1 MRTSLKWIKD
11 LVPGIEDLT
20 PQEYLDAMTLSGSK
34 GEYYVELD
42 KNLENIVVGQILKIE
57 KHPDADKLVICQ
69 VNVGQEEP
77 VQIVT
82 GAPNV
87 FEGAVVPVVL
97 AGGRVAGG
105 HDGSTPPEEGIK
117 IKKGKT
123 PCALLAKS
131 SKALLHGKGRRR
143 LHSAAFAA
151 RRKRAVQ
158 ASSNV
163 VYSEM
168 PLNASLHELFD
179 AVVTQ
184 GDVLRSKPDPFCY
197 NMVI

>member
-42 KNLENIVVGQILKIE
+42 KNLENIVIGQILKIE

-87 FEGAVVPVVL
+87 FE
-97 AGGRVAGG
+97 
-105 HDGSTPPEEGIK
+105 
-117 IKKGKT
+117 
-123 PCALLAKS
+123 ALLF
-131 SKALLHGKGRRR
+131 R
-143 LHSAAFAA
+143 LSLQAEKLPAVMTAAPL
-151 RRKRAVQ
+151 RKRA
-158 ASSNV
+158 S
-163 VYSEM
+163 
-168 PLNASLHELFD
+168 
-179 AVVTQ
+179 
-184 GDVLRSKPDPFCY
+184 RSKRANSAVY
-197 NMVI
+197 QVTV

>member
-42 KNLENIVVGQILKIE
+42 KNLENIVIGQILKIE

-82 GAPNV
+82 GAP
-87 FEGAVVPVVL
+87 L
-97 AGGRVAGG
+97 
-105 HDGSTPPEEGIK
+105 
-117 IKKGKT
+117 
-123 PCALLAKS
+123 
-131 SKALLHGKGRRR
+131 
-143 LHSAAFAA
+143 
-151 RRKRAVQ
+151 RKRA
-158 ASSNV
+158 S
-163 VYSEM
+163 
-168 PLNASLHELFD
+168 
-179 AVVTQ
+179 
-184 GDVLRSKPDPFCY
+184 RSKRANSAVY
-197 NMVI
+197 QVTV

>member
-82 GAPNV
+82 GAPTS
-87 FEGAVVPVVL
+87 L
-97 AGGRVAGG
+97 R
-105 HDGSTPPEEGIK
+105 
-117 IKKGKT
+117 
-123 PCALLAKS
+123 ALLF
-131 SKALLHGKGRRR
+131 R
-143 LHSAAFAA
+143 LSLQAEELPAVMTAAPL
-151 RRKRAVQ
+151 RKRA
-158 ASSNV
+158 S
-163 VYSEM
+163 
-168 PLNASLHELFD
+168 
-179 AVVTQ
+179 
-184 GDVLRSKPDPFCY
+184 RSKRANSAVY
-197 NMVI
+197 QVTV

>member
-42 KNLENIVVGQILKIE
+42 KNLENIVIGQILKIE

-82 GAPNV
+82 GV
-87 FEGAVVPVVL
+87 HQTFL
-97 AGGRVAGG
+97 
-105 HDGSTPPEEGIK
+105 
-117 IKKGKT
+117 
-123 PCALLAKS
+123 
-131 SKALLHGKGRRR
+131 KALLFR
-143 LHSAAFAA
+143 LSLQAEKLPAVMTAAPL
-151 RRKRAVQ
+151 RKRA
-158 ASSNV
+158 S
-163 VYSEM
+163 
-168 PLNASLHELFD
+168 
-179 AVVTQ
+179 
-184 GDVLRSKPDPFCY
+184 RSKRANSAVY
-197 NMVI
+197 QVTV

>member
-42 KNLENIVVGQILKIE
+42 KNLENIVIGQILKIE

-97 AGGRVAGG
+97 AGGKVAGG
-105 HDGSTPPEEGIK
+105 HDGQHPS
-117 IKKGKT
+117 
-123 PCALLAKS
+123 
-131 SKALLHGKGRRR
+131 
-143 LHSAAFAA
+143 
-151 RRKRAVQ
+151 RKRA
-158 ASSNV
+158 S
-163 VYSEM
+163 
-168 PLNASLHELFD
+168 
-179 AVVTQ
+179 
-184 GDVLRSKPDPFCY
+184 RSKRANSAVY
-197 NMVI
+197 QVMV

>member
-42 KNLENIVVGQILKIE
+42 KNLENIVIGQILKIE

-87 FEGAVVPVVL
+87 L
-97 AGGRVAGG
+97 
-105 HDGSTPPEEGIK
+105 
-117 IKKGKT
+117 
-123 PCALLAKS
+123 
-131 SKALLHGKGRRR
+131 KALLFR
-143 LHSAAFAA
+143 LSLQAEKLPAVMTAAPL
-151 RRKRAVQ
+151 RKRA
-158 ASSNV
+158 S
-163 VYSEM
+163 
-168 PLNASLHELFD
+168 
-179 AVVTQ
+179 
-184 GDVLRSKPDPFCY
+184 RSKRANSAVY
-197 NMVI
+197 QVTV

>member
-42 KNLENIVVGQILKIE
+42 KNLENIVIGQILKIE

-82 GAPNV
+82 GAPN
-87 FEGAVVPVVL
+87 PS
-97 AGGRVAGG
+97 GRG
-105 HDGSTPPEEGIK
+105 HQDQKGQTPRCTK
-117 IKKGKT
+117 
-123 PCALLAKS
+123 
-131 SKALLHGKGRRR
+131 
-143 LHSAAFAA
+143 
-151 RRKRAVQ
+151 
-158 ASSNV
+158 
-163 VYSEM
+163 
-168 PLNASLHELFD
+168 
-179 AVVTQ
+179 
-184 GDVLRSKPDPFCY
+184 
-197 NMVI
+197 

>member
-42 KNLENIVVGQILKIE
+42 KNLENIVIGQILKIE

-97 AGGRVAGG
+97 AGGKVAGG
-105 HDGSTPPEEGIK
+105 HDGS
-117 IKKGKT
+117 
-123 PCALLAKS
+123 
-131 SKALLHGKGRRR
+131 
-143 LHSAAFAA
+143 
-151 RRKRAVQ
+151 
-158 ASSNV
+158 
-163 VYSEM
+163 
-168 PLNASLHELFD
+168 
-179 AVVTQ
+179 
-184 GDVLRSKPDPFCY
+184 
-197 NMVI
+197 